1 MKKIWGMVLLFAG
14 LALAPLAVTAQS
26 TTTEATQPIEVSEV
40 VEITYD
46 RALQL
51 AMRDLLALMEL
62 DALIEEIE
70 ERLAALAEDINAME
84 QGNWRLD
91 TQTEWW
97 GNIAALE
104 SQIRN
109 LQTTQEALTDANETM
124 WQDVL
129 HGLTLISEDGAAD
142 SLAEMLYH
150 AMMNMIFLREVD
162 NAIFSL
168 QSQRDTLFGHLGRL
182 NRDVPELLE
191 DARQAVAI
199 LQWQIEILRTQQ
211 TQARLER
218 EALLRRTVN
227 ASHAFTDAVVIAD
240 MELALLEEALRQ
252 VQVRQSFGMNSMT
265 DVRNA
270 EFALARAR
278 VDSATLRTNQRSMQQ
293 GLNHLLGLPLT
304 QNTVVVVDFT
314 PQASTSTVAS
324 AHTTTPA
331 QLTQRINATPTAQR
345 LRLELNIARELEE
358 GLDLAE
364 ARLDHAIQA
373 MELAWQQAYNDRTN
387 LLYQYALWQLEQ
399 EMATAAYEAALVQL
413 ALGRLTAHDVDI
425 LRYQLCIINSE
436 LATLYRQLWLLDFLL
451 ANPAVI

>member
-345 LRLELNIARELEE
+345 LRLELSIARELEE

-413 ALGRLTAHDVDI
+413 ALGRLTVHDVDI
-425 LRYQLCIINSE
+425 LRYQLCMVNSE
-436 LATLYRQLWLLDFLL
+436 LTALYRQLWLLDFLL
-451 ANPAVI
+451 ANPALL